1 MNIDELHQIMDDHK
15 VSVIIPTYNNAGTIV
30 DVLQRTA
37 AIVRDIIVVIDGC
50 TDDTRERIE
59 AWKRSADDL
68 SHSLHIVDY
77 PDNRGKG
84 HALLE
89 GFKYAISKGYE
100 YALTLDSDGQ
110 HFPEDIPLFIQAM
123 RQHPEALI
131 IGARNLQQENMPG
144 GNTFANKFSNFWF
157 TVQTGKCLPDTQTGY
172 RLYPLRHLSG
182 IWAITSRYEAELELL
197 VFAAWSG
204 VELISVPVRV
214 YYPPQGER
222 ISHFRPTADFV
233 RISILNTILCLVAV
247 VYGWPRMLWQKLR
260 KLLLVGLCLTAFSAQ
275 AIELTEYLPKDKWNG
290 NGTAIIV
297 CPGGS
302 YFWLDNQTEGDSVAR
317 SLQQAGI
324 AAYVLRYRTGGKL
337 PFVTRSRL
345 VFPGHQYPM
354 PLEDLQEAIRQVR
367 STGRYRQVGVMG
379 FSAGGHLA
387 LSSAIFGQERLRP
400 DFVVPCYPVVTMSQS
415 CVHKRS
421 RRGLL
426 GEWGKLSRQMRD
438 SLSIERHIPSDMPPV
453 FLMNCIDDPVVDYH
467 NSVLLDSALTAQK
480 VPHRYV
486 QYKTGGHGF
495 GTTWSKT
502 TQEASNW
509 FSEFL
514 SWLKQL

>member
-1 MNIDELHQIMDDHK
+1 MTDVRQLMNTMK
-15 VSVIIPTYNNAGTIV
+15 VCVVMPTYNNAGTIA
-30 DVLQRTA
+30 DVLERTA
-37 AIVRDIIVVIDGC
+37 AIATDIVVVVDGC
-50 TDDTRERIE
+50 TDDTRERISK
-59 AWKRSADDL
+59 ANFDRQQTT
-68 SHSLHIVDY
+68 LHVVDY

-84 HALLE
+84 HALLA
-89 GFKYAISKGYE
+89 GFKYAISKGFE
-100 YALTLDSDGQ
+100 YALTIDSDGQ

-123 RQHPEALI
+123 QQHPEVLI
-131 IGARNLQQENMPG
+131 VGARNLQQENMPG

-157 TVQTGKCLPDTQTGY
+157 AVQTGCRLPDTQTGY

-182 IWAITSRYEAELELL
+182 MWAITSRYEAELELL

-204 VELISVPVRV
+204 VELVSIPVRV

-222 ISHFRPTADFV
+222 VSHFRPTADFA
-233 RISILNTILCLVAV
+233 RISVLNTILCLLAV
-247 VYGWPRMLWQKLR
+247 VYGWPRMLWLR
-260 KLLLVGLCLTAFSAQ
+260 LKRCLLLAVGLGMFAVGAQ
-275 AIELTEYLPKDKWNG
+275 AIKLTEYQPVCDVQQK
-290 NGTAIIV
+290 TAIIV

-302 YFWLDNQTEGDSVAR
+302 YFWLDLDTEGDSVAR
-317 SLQQAGI
+317 TLAQNGI
-324 AAYVLRYRTGGKL
+324 AAYVLRYRTGGAM
-337 PFVTRSRL
+337 PFVTRSRFL
-345 VFPGHQYPM
+345 IPGHQYPM
-354 PLEDLQEAIRQVR
+354 PLNDVQEAILRVR
-367 STGRYRQVGVMG
+367 ATGRYDKVGVMG

-387 LSSAIFGQERLRP
+387 LSAAVFGCGDTRP
-400 DFVVPCYPVVTMSQS
+400 DFVVPCYPVVTMSQP

-426 GEWGKLSRQMRD
+426 GEWRQYSRKMRD
-438 SLSIERHIPSDMPPV
+438 SLSLERHVTADMPPV

-467 NSVLLDSALTAQK
+467 NSVLMDSALTAHN

-502 TQEASNW
+502 TEEASHW

-514 SWLKQL
+514 AWFKQLTR